1 MNNILITGS
10 GGQLGQC
17 LRAIHKNYPKL
28 KFTFLSKNEL
38 DITNEEQLCK
48 LFFKYKF
55 KFCVNTAAYT
65 NVDLAESQK
74 KKAYLVNETGAKLIS
89 KHCKKHD
96 VFLIHIS
103 TDYVFDGT
111 SGPYY
116 EDDIT
121 NPINVYGKSKLLGE
135 SIVEDLFDKY
145 TILRTNILFGKD
157 SSASFLNWVVNS
169 LRNNQEIKV
178 VNDQINNPVSVYDC
192 SRTINQLITE
202 SILGKYHLGSDN
214 LCSRFDFAM
223 KIAEVWN
230 LDSNLVSEISTKQ
243 LKRTLQSFKAE
254 RPLKSGLLSKFDFI
268 SRYSLENS
276 IKEIKNI

>member
-1 MNNILITGS
+1 MHKKLLVTGS
-10 GGQLGQC
+10 EGQLAKSF
-17 LRAIHKNYPKL
+17 LKLFSNNYKIFYYD
-28 KFTFLSKNEL
+28 KKTL
-38 DITNEEQLCK
+38 DISNYDQVIKILNEIQPEVILNC
-48 LFFKYKF
+48 
-55 KFCVNTAAYT
+55 AAFT
-65 NVDLAESQK
+65 NVDLCEEK
-74 KKAYLVNETGAKLIS
+74 EDLAYELNANSIKNFSSFNG
-89 KHCKKHD
+89 H
-96 VFLIHIS
+96 FFHIS

-116 EDDIT
+116 EDDIK

-135 SIVEDLFDKY
+135 SIVEDLFDKH

-157 SSASFLNWVVNS
+157 SSSSFLNWVVNS
-169 LRNNQEIKV
+169 LKNNQEIKV

-192 SRTINQLITE
+192 SRTINQLITA

>member
-1 MNNILITGS
+1 MHKKLLVTGS
-10 GGQLGQC
+10 EGQLAKSF
-17 LRAIHKNYPKL
+17 LKLFSNNYKIFYYN
-28 KFTFLSKNEL
+28 KKTL
-38 DITNEEQLCK
+38 DISSFDQVKKVLNEIQPEVILNC
-48 LFFKYKF
+48 
-55 KFCVNTAAYT
+55 AAFT
-65 NVDLAESQK
+65 NVDLCEDK
-74 KKAYLVNETGAKLIS
+74 EDLAYELNANSIKNFSGFNG
-89 KHCKKHD
+89 H
-96 VFLIHIS
+96 FFHIS

-135 SIVEDLFDKY
+135 LIVEDLFDKH

-169 LRNNQEIKV
+169 LKNNQEIKV
-178 VNDQINNPVSVYDC
+178 INDQINNPVSVYDC
-192 SRTINQLITE
+192 SRTINQLINE
-202 SILGKYHLGSDN
+202 STLGKYHLGSDN

-223 KIAEVWN
+223 KIAKVWN

-254 RPLKSGLLSKFDFI
+254 RPLKSGLLSKFNFLP
-268 SRYSLENS
+268 RYSLENS

>member
-1 MNNILITGS
+1 MHKKLLVTGS
-10 GGQLGQC
+10 EGQLAKSF
-17 LRAIHKNYPKL
+17 LKLFSNNYKIFYYN
-28 KFTFLSKNEL
+28 KKTL
-38 DITNEEQLCK
+38 DISSFDQVKKVLNEIQPEVILNC
-48 LFFKYKF
+48 
-55 KFCVNTAAYT
+55 AAFT
-65 NVDLAESQK
+65 NVDLCEDK
-74 KKAYLVNETGAKLIS
+74 EDLAYELNANSIKNFSGFNG
-89 KHCKKHD
+89 H
-96 VFLIHIS
+96 FFHIS

-135 SIVEDLFDKY
+135 LIVEDLFDKH

-169 LRNNQEIKV
+169 LKNNQEIKV

-192 SRTINQLITE
+192 SRTINQLINE
-202 SILGKYHLGSDN
+202 STLGKYHLGSDN

-223 KIAEVWN
+223 KIAKVWN

-254 RPLKSGLLSKFDFI
+254 RPLKSGLLSKFNFLP
-268 SRYSLENS
+268 RYSLENS

>member
-1 MNNILITGS
+1 MHKKLLVTGS
-10 GGQLGQC
+10 EGQLAKSF
-17 LRAIHKNYPKL
+17 LKLFSNNYKIFYYD
-28 KFTFLSKNEL
+28 KKTL
-38 DITNEEQLCK
+38 DISSCDQVIKILNEIQPEVILNC
-48 LFFKYKF
+48 
-55 KFCVNTAAYT
+55 AAFT
-65 NVDLAESQK
+65 NVDLCEDK
-74 KKAYLVNETGAKLIS
+74 EDLAYELNANSIKNFSGFNG
-89 KHCKKHD
+89 H
-96 VFLIHIS
+96 FFHIS

-135 SIVEDLFDKY
+135 LIVEDLFDKH

-157 SSASFLNWVVNS
+157 SSSSFLNWVVSS
-169 LRNNQEIKV
+169 LKNNQEIKV
-178 VNDQINNPVSVYDC
+178 VNDQINNPVSIYDC
-192 SRTINQLITE
+192 SRTINQLIAE
-202 SILGKYHLGSDN
+202 SISGKYHLGSDN

-243 LKRTLQSFKAE
+243 LKRTLPSFKAE

-268 SRYSLENS
+268 PRHSLENS

>member
-1 MNNILITGS
+1 MHKKLLVTGS
-10 GGQLGQC
+10 EGQLAKSF
-17 LRAIHKNYPKL
+17 LKLFSNNYKIFYYD
-28 KFTFLSKNEL
+28 KKTL
-38 DITNEEQLCK
+38 DISSSDQVKKILNEIQPEVILNC
-48 LFFKYKF
+48 
-55 KFCVNTAAYT
+55 AAFT
-65 NVDLAESQK
+65 NVDLCEDK
-74 KKAYLVNETGAKLIS
+74 EDLAYELNANSIKNFSSFNG
-89 KHCKKHD
+89 H
-96 VFLIHIS
+96 FFHIS

-192 SRTINQLITE
+192 SRTINQLINE

>member
-1 MNNILITGS
+1 MHKKLLVTGS
-10 GGQLGQC
+10 EGQLAKSF
-17 LRAIHKNYPKL
+17 LKLFSNNYKIFYYN
-28 KFTFLSKNEL
+28 KKTL
-38 DITNEEQLCK
+38 DISSFDQVKKVLNEIQPEVILNC
-48 LFFKYKF
+48 
-55 KFCVNTAAYT
+55 AAFT
-65 NVDLAESQK
+65 NVDLCEDK
-74 KKAYLVNETGAKLIS
+74 EDLAYELNANSIKNFSGFNG
-89 KHCKKHD
+89 H
-96 VFLIHIS
+96 FFHIS

-135 SIVEDLFDKY
+135 LIVEDLFDKH

-169 LRNNQEIKV
+169 LKNNQEIKV
-178 VNDQINNPVSVYDC
+178 INDQINNPVSVYDC
-192 SRTINQLITE
+192 SRTINQLINE
-202 SILGKYHLGSDN
+202 STLGKYHLGSDN

-223 KIAEVWN
+223 KIAKVWN

-254 RPLKSGLLSKFDFI
+254 RPLKSGLLSKFDFLP
-268 SRYSLENS
+268 RYSLENS

>member
-1 MNNILITGS
+1 MHKKLLVTGS
-10 GGQLGQC
+10 EGQLAKSF
-17 LRAIHKNYPKL
+17 LKLFSNNYKIFYYD
-28 KFTFLSKNEL
+28 KKTL
-38 DITNEEQLCK
+38 DISNYDQVIKILNEIQPEVILNC
-48 LFFKYKF
+48 
-55 KFCVNTAAYT
+55 AAFT
-65 NVDLAESQK
+65 NVDLCEEK
-74 KKAYLVNETGAKLIS
+74 EDLAYELNANSIKNFSSFNG
-89 KHCKKHD
+89 H
-96 VFLIHIS
+96 FFHIS

-116 EDDIT
+116 EDDIK

-135 SIVEDLFDKY
+135 SIVEDLFDKH

-157 SSASFLNWVVNS
+157 SSSSFLNWVVNS
-169 LRNNQEIKV
+169 LKNNQEIKV

-192 SRTINQLITE
+192 SRTINQLITA

-230 LDSNLVSEISTKQ
+230 LDSDLVSNISTKE
-243 LKRTLQSFKAE
+243 LKRTLPSFKAE

>member
-1 MNNILITGS
+1 MHKKLLVTGS
-10 GGQLGQC
+10 EGQLAKSF
-17 LRAIHKNYPKL
+17 LKLFNNNYKIFYYN
-28 KFTFLSKNEL
+28 KKTL
-38 DITNEEQLCK
+38 DISSCDQVIKILNEIQPEVILNC
-48 LFFKYKF
+48 
-55 KFCVNTAAYT
+55 AAFT
-65 NVDLAESQK
+65 NVDLCEDK
-74 KKAYLVNETGAKLIS
+74 EDLAYELNANSIKNFSSFNG
-89 KHCKKHD
+89 H
-96 VFLIHIS
+96 FFHIS

-192 SRTINQLITE
+192 SRTINQLINE

>member
-1 MNNILITGS
+1 MHKKLLVTGS
-10 GGQLGQC
+10 EGQLAKSF
-17 LRAIHKNYPKL
+17 LKLFSNNYKIFYYN
-28 KFTFLSKNEL
+28 KKTL
-38 DITNEEQLCK
+38 DISSFDQVKKVLNKIQPEVILNC
-48 LFFKYKF
+48 
-55 KFCVNTAAYT
+55 AAFT
-65 NVDLAESQK
+65 NVDLCEDK
-74 KKAYLVNETGAKLIS
+74 EDLAYELNANSIKNFSGFNG
-89 KHCKKHD
+89 H
-96 VFLIHIS
+96 FFHIS

-135 SIVEDLFDKY
+135 LIVEDLFDKH

-169 LRNNQEIKV
+169 LKNNQEIKV

-192 SRTINQLITE
+192 SRTINQLINE
-202 SILGKYHLGSDN
+202 STLGKYHLGSDN

-223 KIAEVWN
+223 KIAKVWN

-254 RPLKSGLLSKFDFI
+254 RPLKSGLLSKFDFLP
-268 SRYSLENS
+268 RYSLENS

>member
-1 MNNILITGS
+1 MHKKLLVTGS
-10 GGQLGQC
+10 EGQLAKSF
-17 LRAIHKNYPKL
+17 LKLFSNNYKIFYYD
-28 KFTFLSKNEL
+28 KKTL
-38 DITNEEQLCK
+38 DISNCDQVIKILNEIQPEVILNC
-48 LFFKYKF
+48 
-55 KFCVNTAAYT
+55 AAFT
-65 NVDLAESQK
+65 NVDLCEDK
-74 KKAYLVNETGAKLIS
+74 EDLAYELNANSLKNFSGFNG
-89 KHCKKHD
+89 H
-96 VFLIHIS
+96 FFHIS

-135 SIVEDLFDKY
+135 LIVEDLFDKH
-145 TILRTNILFGKD
+145 TILRTNILFGND
-157 SSASFLNWVVNS
+157 SSSSFLNWVVNS
-169 LRNNQEIKV
+169 LKNNQEIKV

-192 SRTINQLITE
+192 SRTINQLIAE
-202 SILGKYHLGSDN
+202 SISGKYHLGSDN

-243 LKRTLQSFKAE
+243 LKRTLPSFKAK

-268 SRYSLENS
+268 PRYSLENS

>member
-1 MNNILITGS
+1 MHKKLLVTGS
-10 GGQLGQC
+10 EGQLAKSF
-17 LRAIHKNYPKL
+17 LKLFSNNYKIFYYN
-28 KFTFLSKNEL
+28 KKTL
-38 DITNEEQLCK
+38 DISSCDQVIKILNEIQPEVILNC
-48 LFFKYKF
+48 
-55 KFCVNTAAYT
+55 AAFT
-65 NVDLAESQK
+65 NVDLCEDK
-74 KKAYLVNETGAKLIS
+74 EDLAYELNANSIKNFSSFNG
-89 KHCKKHD
+89 H
-96 VFLIHIS
+96 FFHIS
-103 TDYVFDGT
+103 TDYVFDGK

-135 SIVEDLFDKY
+135 SIVEELFDKY

>member
-1 MNNILITGS
+1 MHKKLLVTGS
-10 GGQLGQC
+10 KGQLAKSF
-17 LRAIHKNYPKL
+17 LKLFSNNYKIFYYDKN
-28 KFTFLSKNEL
+28 TL
-38 DITNEEQLCK
+38 DISSYDKVKKILNEIQPEVILNC
-48 LFFKYKF
+48 
-55 KFCVNTAAYT
+55 AAFT
-65 NVDLAESQK
+65 NVDLCEDK
-74 KKAYLVNETGAKLIS
+74 EDLAYELNANSIKNFSGFDG
-89 KHCKKHD
+89 H
-96 VFLIHIS
+96 FFHIS

-111 SGPYY
+111 NGPYY

-135 SIVEDLFDKY
+135 LIVEDLFDKH

-169 LRNNQEIKV
+169 LKNNQEVKV

-223 KIAEVWN
+223 KIAKVWN
-230 LDSNLVSEISTKQ
+230 LDSNLVSKISTKQ
-243 LKRTLQSFKAE
+243 LKRTLKSFKAE

-268 SRYSLENS
+268 PRYSLEKS

>member
-1 MNNILITGS
+1 MHKKLLVTGS
-10 GGQLGQC
+10 EGQLAKSF
-17 LRAIHKNYPKL
+17 LKLFSNNYKIFYYN
-28 KFTFLSKNEL
+28 KKTL
-38 DITNEEQLCK
+38 DISSCDQVIKILNEIQPEVILNC
-48 LFFKYKF
+48 
-55 KFCVNTAAYT
+55 AAFT
-65 NVDLAESQK
+65 NVDLCEDK
-74 KKAYLVNETGAKLIS
+74 EDLAYELNANSIKNFSSFNG
-89 KHCKKHD
+89 H
-96 VFLIHIS
+96 FFHIS

>member
-1 MNNILITGS
+1 MHKKLLVTGS
-10 GGQLGQC
+10 EGQLAKSF
-17 LRAIHKNYPKL
+17 LKLFSNNYKIFYYD
-28 KFTFLSKNEL
+28 KKTL
-38 DITNEEQLCK
+38 DISSCDQVIKILNEIQPEVILNC
-48 LFFKYKF
+48 
-55 KFCVNTAAYT
+55 AAFT
-65 NVDLAESQK
+65 NVDLCEDNEDL
-74 KKAYLVNETGAKLIS
+74 AYELNANSIKNFSGFDG
-89 KHCKKHD
+89 H
-96 VFLIHIS
+96 FFHIS

-135 SIVEDLFDKY
+135 LIVEDLFDKH

-169 LRNNQEIKV
+169 LKNNQEIKV

-192 SRTINQLITE
+192 SRTINQLINE
-202 SILGKYHLGSDN
+202 STLGKYHLGSDN

-223 KIAEVWN
+223 KIAKVWN

-268 SRYSLENS
+268 PRHSLENS